1 MRACLCHQIIDLK
14 LWIEKKVAFKL
25 RHKLIA
31 LCTLHKDNFC
41 PRASFH
47 IHFMWEEKHL
57 WYDLSHIQSMLFLF
71 YRKIIIIIFCKSI
84 VDHLRCTKAL
94 THIHIPERTQSVGF
108 WMCSIE
114 FRPIQSMIRLIWT
127 CDTFHLFNA
136 TAFKY
141 SYQSIA
147 VQSGLRSQEKWKEAI
162 CWRCVPYACYETN

>member
-1 MRACLCHQIIDLK
+1 M
-14 LWIEKKVAFKL
+14 

-94 THIHIPERTQSVGF
+94 THIHIQERTQSVGF

-114 FRPIQSMIRLIWT
+114 FRPFSQWYGWFELVTHFICSMLQHSNIRINQLLSKVDYALKKNEKKQFAGVVFRMHAMKLIKT
-127 CDTFHLFNA
+127 YFPLSCIVRPKFD
-136 TAFKY
+136 
-141 SYQSIA
+141 
-147 VQSGLRSQEKWKEAI
+147 
-162 CWRCVPYACYETN
+162 